1 MLCMVIVTWCLT
13 DRTWPEPFLSKH
25 TNSSCRIRKF
35 SYLASPSRF
44 RVSLV
49 SMLGP
54 FGSLIATS
62 YHHVYCFH
70 TMSCLCL
77 TKSQVTIWKSPPARI
92 GWKAGN
98 FCFYNNTEKDLC
110 WQKDNLWLL
119 EKLQDFKVL
128 ISNDLKFP
136 RLEVD
141 RTIFFVVVESSSFS
155 LTKQTTAND
164 KD

>member
-54 FGSLIATS
+54 SGSLIATS
-62 YHHVYCFH
+62 YHYVIVSTQCVIFVWRNPR
-70 TMSCLCL
+70 
-77 TKSQVTIWKSPPARI
+77 SQFE
-92 GWKAGN
+92 KA
-98 FCFYNNTEKDLC
+98 
-110 WQKDNLWLL
+110 
-119 EKLQDFKVL
+119 
-128 ISNDLKFP
+128 P
-136 RLEVD
+136 RLALAEKQGIFAFIITQKRICAD
-141 RTIFFVVVESSSFS
+141 RRIIAEQFDQRTQRCQNTSPAL
-155 LTKQTTAND
+155 LTSYGQQLVLPCIYV
-164 KD
+164 